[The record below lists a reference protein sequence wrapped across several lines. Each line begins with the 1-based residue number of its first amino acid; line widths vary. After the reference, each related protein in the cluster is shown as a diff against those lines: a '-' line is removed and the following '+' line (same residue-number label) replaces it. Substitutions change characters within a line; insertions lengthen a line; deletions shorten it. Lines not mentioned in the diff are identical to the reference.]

1 MPRHEVSVVN
11 LQLGIKASKYLIHQP
26 SLRTRGSYFICQKV
40 ARELDPSIP
49 RFLSDDTFSEE
60 REIPGNSGIEKAR
73 TERDLPFVFAIWV
86 NVECRLVKIGDWA
99 STGDTNTALHSKFN
113 REDKLRRNPTS
124 LSRSLCRDCWFTSS
138 YAVRPTFEPASTL
151 PAARFSH
158 ETRRCNLN
166 ILYARQTYFRKCVDS
181 ANCSTDIPQV
191 ARQTTL
197 KLLRVDES
205 KKLLLVDSIASDF
218 CLKKSS
224 QTCINSDGRAKS
236 PISLKIYEILQFL
249 RPINQQL
256 ITS

>member
-26 SLRTRGSYFICQKV
+26 LLRIREPYFIYQKA
-40 ARELDPSIP
+40 ARRLDPS
-49 RFLSDDTFSEE
+49 FSLGRE
-60 REIPGNSGIEKAR
+60 RNSSKFRIRKGTNLCSKICLLY
-73 TERDLPFVFAIWV
+73 LPF
-86 NVECRLVKIGDWA
+86 GWA
-99 STGDTNTALHSKFN
+99 SSGGWLKLATRRRTAIPIQYCVRSSTAKTNFA
-113 REDKLRRNPTS
+113 EILRHFHG
-124 LSRSLCRDCWFTSS
+124 LCWFTSS

-151 PAARFSH
+151 PGARFSH

-197 KLLRVDES
+197 KLPRLDES

-224 QTCINSDGRAKS
+224 
-236 PISLKIYEILQFL
+236 
-249 RPINQQL
+249 
-256 ITS
+256 